1 MEEELFRYFTVIE
14 CVVITL
20 KIFQFEIFTRALPS
34 SYLVTYMFVYAAEG
48 IFNKK
53 LFSIKLPQKCD
64 RNESETML
72 WHALAIYLATLLSQE
87 EFVEAITYFLEFNT
101 R

>member
-1 MEEELFRYFTVIE
+1 MKLMR
-14 CVVITL
+14 TL
-20 KIFQFEIFTRALPS
+20 KWLIVRLIMQMKCRTSLMRNHEALS
-34 SYLVTYMFVYAAEG
+34 LGRSY
-48 IFNKK
+48 
-53 LFSIKLPQKCD
+53 PD
-64 RNESETML
+64 NESETML